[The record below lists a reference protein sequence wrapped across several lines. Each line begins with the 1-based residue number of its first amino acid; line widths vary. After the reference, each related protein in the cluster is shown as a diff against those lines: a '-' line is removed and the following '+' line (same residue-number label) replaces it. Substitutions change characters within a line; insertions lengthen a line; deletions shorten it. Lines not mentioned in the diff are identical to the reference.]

1 MTPHSSNEPD
11 HRPTRGRGRPLDPS
25 RDAAIL
31 EVALEGLA
39 EHGYDRLTM
48 DEIAARAHAGK
59 GTLYRRWPSKAALV
73 VDAVVAWRAARAPVD
88 PPDTGS
94 LRGDAEAMVAGM
106 QEFDASEQPMLGV
119 LLGLVTAAS
128 RDGELAAA
136 LNANLLEIPRRA
148 LRQIFDRAVQRGEI
162 PPGRDLSLVPDML
175 ISLNLLR
182 IITGQP
188 IDRAFVR
195 RVLTDVVLPL
205 ALGRDEGSTSQEA
218 SPT

>member
-1 MTPHSSNEPD
+1 MTPRSSNEPD
-11 HRPTRGRGRPLDPS
+11 HRATRGRGRPLDPS
-25 RDAAIL
+25 RNAAIL
-31 EVALEGLA
+31 RVALDCLA

-73 VDAVVAWRAARAPVD
+73 VDAVVAWRAGLGPVD

-94 LRGDAEAMVAGM
+94 LRGDAEAMVAGLR
-106 QEFDASEQPMLGV
+106 EFDASDQPMVGV

-128 RDGELAAA
+128 HDGELAAA
-136 LNANLLEIPRRA
+136 LNANVLEIPRRA
-148 LRQIFDRAVQRGEI
+148 LRQILDRAMQRGEI
-162 PPGRDLSLVPDML
+162 PPDRDLSLVPDMI

-188 IDRAFVR
+188 VDRAFIR
-195 RVLTDVVLPL
+195 RVLTDLVLPL
-205 ALGRDEGSTSQEA
+205 ALGREDASTPEHAPPQ
-218 SPT
+218 

>member
-1 MTPHSSNEPD
+1 MTPRSSNEPD

-31 EVALEGLA
+31 QVALEGLA

-73 VDAVVAWRAARAPVD
+73 VDAVVAWRAARAPLD

-94 LRGDAEAMVAGM
+94 LQGDAEAMVAGM
-106 QEFDASEQPMLGV
+106 QEFDASEQAMLGV

-205 ALGRDEGSTSQEA
+205 ALGRDEGSPSQEA

>member
-1 MTPHSSNEPD
+1 
-11 HRPTRGRGRPLDPS
+11 
-25 RDAAIL
+25 
-31 EVALEGLA
+31 
-39 EHGYDRLTM
+39 
-48 DEIAARAHAGK
+48 
-59 GTLYRRWPSKAALV
+59 
-73 VDAVVAWRAARAPVD
+73 
-88 PPDTGS
+88 
-94 LRGDAEAMVAGM
+94 MVAGM